1 MVPAGC
7 LAVAVGHA
15 CVEILSAEYRAIDRI
30 LYCLI
35 PLVPGGQVIDRSTA
49 WKNLRAVLAEGP
61 HLRYLFRCTHT
72 NVGYL
77 TIQSCSACFVN
88 MHVVANICKLSH
100 QTDVN

>member
-35 PLVPGGQVIDRSTA
+35 PLVPGGQVIDRSIYR
-49 WKNLRAVLAEGP
+49 LEE
-61 HLRYLFRCTHT
+61 
-72 NVGYL
+72 
-77 TIQSCSACFVN
+77 SACC
-88 MHVVANICKLSH
+88 AG
-100 QTDVN
+100 